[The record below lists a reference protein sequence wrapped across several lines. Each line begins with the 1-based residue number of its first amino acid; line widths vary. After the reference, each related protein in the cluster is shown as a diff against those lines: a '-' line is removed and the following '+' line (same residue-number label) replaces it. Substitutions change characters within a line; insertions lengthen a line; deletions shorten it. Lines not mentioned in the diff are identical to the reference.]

1 MKRKK
6 KRLKSEKKNAAY
18 KSIWGNRPRNTN
30 YKLIGPKIES
40 VKMNSKRSKKNSG
53 ITRPSFSR
61 LKLTSSVMT
70 GSWKKLFWKWTVP
83 RKIGRSFDQKW
94 TAQRWRIFFQSNGT
108 VHFHSFR
115 TVHFHVLNRPDSVDL
130 DRPLLFL
137 ADRLH
142 SFFGQSR
149 LGPSTFTS
157 DHFDK
162 NAKHDL
168 YFRRINKQKQKVMAK
183 EARLNASLNN
193 VRVEEESDSD
203 EDPEGKDHPLLII
216 GKKTRRLD
224 ISVPV
229 MWVLTPTHENIKH
242 VVPTLDMN
250 EHGVNPKVETQ
261 NPLKL
266 VLPKGLLTDQ
276 QKKRRR
282 QTSSDQDGSTFGGIY
297 LIHHPLYFEMPIFRY
312 RCSS

>member
-1 MKRKK
+1 MDV
-6 KRLKSEKKNAAY
+6 LLTKS
-18 KSIWGNRPRNTN
+18 GRP
-30 YKLIGPKIES
+30 KGGES
-40 VKMNSKRSKKNSG
+40 
-53 ITRPSFSR
+53 SFSQMGPF
-61 LKLTSSVMT
+61 T
-70 GSWKKLFWKWTVP
+70 FIP
-83 RKIGRSFDQKW
+83 FEPFNFCF
-94 TAQRWRIFFQSNGT
+94 RI
-108 VHFHSFR
+108 
-115 TVHFHVLNRPDSVDL
+115 VHFHVLNRPDSVDL

-229 MWVLTPTHENIKH
+229 M
-242 VVPTLDMN
+242 
-250 EHGVNPKVETQ
+250 
-261 NPLKL
+261 
-266 VLPKGLLTDQ
+266 
-276 QKKRRR
+276 
-282 QTSSDQDGSTFGGIY
+282 
-297 LIHHPLYFEMPIFRY
+297 
-312 RCSS
+312 